1 MAKNDTA
8 NVPDFQ
14 KEILRVARTLEF
26 QNSLKYKLLSGI
38 VFGLGTAIGASII
51 ASILL
56 LASVRALRTLGVD
69 TSIFATPSAI
79 MGE

>member
-1 MAKNDTA
+1 MAKKDTA

-14 KEILRVARTLEF
+14 KEMLQVARTLEF
-26 QNSLKYKLLSGI
+26 QNSLRHKLLSGI

-56 LASVRALRTLGVD
+56 VASVRAMRTLGID
-69 TSIFATPSAI
+69 TSIFTAPSE
-79 MGE
+79 MTGE

>member
-14 KEILRVARTLEF
+14 NEILRVARTLEL

>member
-1 MAKNDTA
+1 MAKKDTPNA
-8 NVPDFQ
+8 PDFH
-14 KEILRVARTLEF
+14 KEMLRVGRTLEY

-56 LASVRALRTLGVD
+56 IASVRALRTLGVD
-69 TSIFATPSAI
+69 TGIFTSPNAI

>member
-1 MAKNDTA
+1 MAKKDAVNA
-8 NVPDFQ
+8 PDFQ
-14 KEILRVARTLEF
+14 KEMLRAARTLEF

-56 LASVRALRTLGVD
+56 IASVRAMRSLGID
-69 TSIFATPSAI
+69 TSIFTAPSVTV
-79 MGE
+79 GE

>member
-14 KEILRVARTLEF
+14 KEILRVARTLEL
-26 QNSLKYKLLSGI
+26 QNSLKHKLLSGI